1 MSFKIKHNPKI
12 GQKHESRVEAIK
24 ETTDSLNQKT
34 RETNIQVMFF
44 RIPTNFETL
53 GSHH

>member
-1 MSFKIKHNPKI
+1 MKAEWRPLRK
-12 GQKHESRVEAIK
+12 Q
-24 ETTDSLNQKT
+24 TDSLNQKP